1 MTEENIIGSAKNPV
15 ILRAAELKEKKARDQ
30 RGRYLAEGKRIL
42 RDVQDESLIEELF
55 VLNGKSELFELSS
68 RFSCPVRIVSEQA
81 FRKLSDTVNGEGI
94 VAVVKKREHVE
105 AMGDRVLVLDRVNDP
120 ANVGTLLRSACAFGF
135 RTVVSLDSADFYNP
149 KVVRGSMGAALSLNL
164 IEADDETVLELL
176 KGYEIYA
183 ADMEGEELSTVAAPE
198 KLALV
203 VGNEA
208 RGISSKLVSIA
219 TKFVKIAMSDEMES
233 LNAGVA
239 GSIEMYHF
247 KVGGRR

>member
-1 MTEENIIGSAKNPV
+1 MTEENIIVSAKNPV

-30 RGRYLAEGKRIL
+30 RRLFLAEGKRIL
-42 RDVQDESLIEELF
+42 QDVQDKSLIEELF
-55 VLNGKSELFELSS
+55 VLSGKRELSELSS
-68 RFSCPVRIVSEQA
+68 RFSCPVHFVSEQA

-94 VAVVKKREHVE
+94 VAVVKKREREEVL
-105 AMGDRVLVLDRVNDP
+105 GNKVLVLDRVNDP

-135 RTVVSLDSADFYNP
+135 GTVVSLGSADFYNP

-164 IEADDETVLELL
+164 VEADDESVSELL

-183 ADMEGEELSTVAAPE
+183 ADMCGEELSTVSAPE

-219 TKFVKIAMSDEMES
+219 TKFVKIAMSEQMES

-247 KVGGRR
+247 K